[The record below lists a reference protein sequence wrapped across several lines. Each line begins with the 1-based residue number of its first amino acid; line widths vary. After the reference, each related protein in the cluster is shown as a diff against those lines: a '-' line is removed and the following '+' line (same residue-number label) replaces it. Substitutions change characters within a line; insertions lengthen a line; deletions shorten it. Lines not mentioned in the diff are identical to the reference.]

1 MAEIVTAFGLVAAA
15 AVTGIFSL
23 IAQRFRHENSQQHQS
38 AMNKLD
44 NIETAVTEISDWQ
57 KDHQDFHDKENND

>member
-23 IAQRFRHENSQQHQS
+23 IAQRFRHENTEQHARGQVED
-38 AMNKLD
+38 L
-44 NIETAVTEISDWQ
+44 Q
-57 KDHQDFHDKENND
+57 